1 MKNNMIAVIGA
12 GSCDVQLYRT
22 ARHLGELLATAGY
35 PVICG
40 GLGGVMEAVC
50 NGAKEKNGLT
60 IGILPGEDAGAANPY
75 VDIVIPS
82 GLGIG
87 RNLLIIRAA
96 DAVIA
101 VDGGY
106 GTLSEIAFAL
116 QLGKPLIG
124 LGSWQVSEEI
134 INVRSPEKALESLAG
149 VLG

>member
-1 MKNNMIAVIGA
+1 MIAVIGA
-12 GSCDVQLYRT
+12 GSCDDQLYRT
-22 ARHLGELLATAGY
+22 AQHLGKLLATAGFT
-35 PVICG
+35 VICG

-50 NGAKEKNGLT
+50 NGAKEENGLT
-60 IGILPGEDAGAANPY
+60 IGILPGEESAAANPF

-82 GLGIG
+82 GMGIG

-101 VDGGY
+101 VNGGY

-124 LGSWQVSEEI
+124 LGSWKVSEQM
-134 INVRSPEKALESLAG
+134 INVRSPEKALESLTG
-149 VLG
+149 LLG

>member
-1 MKNNMIAVIGA
+1 MRNNMIAVIGA
-12 GSCDVQLYRT
+12 GSCDDQLYRT
-22 ARHLGELLATAGY
+22 AQHLGKLLAVAGFT
-35 PVICG
+35 VICG

-50 NGAKEKNGLT
+50 NGAKEENGLT
-60 IGILPGEDAGAANPY
+60 IGILPGDESAAANPF

-82 GLGIG
+82 GMGIG

-101 VDGGY
+101 VNGGY

-124 LGSWQVSEEI
+124 LGSWKVSEQM
-134 INVRSPEKALESLAG
+134 INVRSPEKALESLTG
-149 VLG
+149 LLG

>member
-1 MKNNMIAVIGA
+1 MIAVIGA
-12 GSCDVQLYRT
+12 RSCDVQLYRT
-22 ARHLGELLATAGY
+22 AQHLGKLLADAGY
-35 PVICG
+35 SVICG

-50 NGAKEKNGLT
+50 KGAKEKSGLT
-60 IGILPGEDAGAANPY
+60 IGILPGEDAAAANPY

-101 VDGGY
+101 VKGGY

-134 INVRSPEKALESLAG
+134 INVSSPEKALKSLAG

>member
-1 MKNNMIAVIGA
+1 MIAVIGA
-12 GSCDVQLYRT
+12 GSCDDQLYRT
-22 ARHLGELLATAGY
+22 AQHLGKLLAVAGFT
-35 PVICG
+35 VICG

-50 NGAKEKNGLT
+50 NGAKEENGLT
-60 IGILPGEDAGAANPY
+60 IGILPGDESAAANPF

-82 GLGIG
+82 GMGIG

-101 VDGGY
+101 VNGGY

-124 LGSWQVSEEI
+124 LGSWKVSEQM
-134 INVRSPEKALESLAG
+134 INVRSPEKALESLTG
-149 VLG
+149 LLG

>member
-1 MKNNMIAVIGA
+1 MRNNMIAVIGA
-12 GSCDVQLYRT
+12 GSCDDQLYRT
-22 ARHLGELLATAGY
+22 AQHLGILLAAAGFT
-35 PVICG
+35 VICG

-50 NGAKEKNGLT
+50 NGAKEENGLT
-60 IGILPGEDAGAANPY
+60 IGILPGEESGAANPF

-82 GLGIG
+82 GMGIG

-101 VDGGY
+101 VNGGY

-124 LGSWQVSEEI
+124 LGSWKVSEQM
-134 INVRSPEKALESLAG
+134 INVRSPEKALESLTG
-149 VLG
+149 LLG